1 MAKCLLWL
9 SLILSREYFIFV
21 EQQLKKKDF
30 ADVTLYLMIKLL
42 NQSFFRS
49 FWYIICVHIQSFAH
63 LDLIILEHLT
73 CGTRDQILCAV

>member
-63 LDLIILEHLT
+63 LDLIRLEHLT
-73 CGTRDQILCAV
+73 